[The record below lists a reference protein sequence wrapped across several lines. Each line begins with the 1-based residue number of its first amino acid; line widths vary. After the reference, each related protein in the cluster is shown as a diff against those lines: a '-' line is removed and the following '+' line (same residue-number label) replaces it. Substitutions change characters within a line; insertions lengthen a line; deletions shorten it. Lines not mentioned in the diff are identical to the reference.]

1 MPMLEK
7 NDHKKK
13 LVVVKIE
20 KSYSSSMEIY
30 RKKEVDFDFKAY
42 SFSFEDEDIR
52 LVLVHFSPWAVL
64 PRDANNIEYTYSSY
78 SYNVEE
84 DNVGQFGN
92 KMVGKIQLHVLDNHI
107 QKLNSSKV
115 VLSTRGAFKEFDTPN
130 YSSIN

>member
-1 MPMLEK
+1 LNLATFDNKIMPMLEK

-52 LVLVHFSPWAVL
+52 LVLVHFSP
-64 PRDANNIEYTYSSY
+64 
-78 SYNVEE
+78 
-84 DNVGQFGN
+84 
-92 KMVGKIQLHVLDNHI
+92 
-107 QKLNSSKV
+107 
-115 VLSTRGAFKEFDTPN
+115 
-130 YSSIN
+130 